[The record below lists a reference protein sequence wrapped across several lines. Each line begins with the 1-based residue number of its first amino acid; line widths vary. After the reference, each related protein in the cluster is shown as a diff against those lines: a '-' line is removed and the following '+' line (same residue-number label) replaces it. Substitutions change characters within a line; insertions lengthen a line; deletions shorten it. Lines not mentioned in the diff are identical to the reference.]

1 MNSAVI
7 AQRAGLAFL
16 VMGAI
21 GVFFGWMAWYVSKRW
36 GDWGVGLAWAIGALL
51 VTALMTFQI
60 HRTQTALGFTPAQQ
74 QRFSVFP
81 TFLPMWAT
89 ALGAVALTVRQRI
102 RAGAARFTVGIAG
115 RCLSAWLLGVLVLRG
130 VRDPRHQPHSSV
142 AHARAARQLAI
153 VSLKLTADQRIA
165 GYAR

>member
-115 RCLSAWLLGVLVLRG
+115 RCLSAWLLGVLAFFVVYAILDISPILR
-130 VRDPRHQPHSSV
+130 
-142 AHARAARQLAI
+142 
-153 VSLKLTADQRIA
+153 
-165 GYAR
+165 